1 MHLIY
6 INLALILVG
15 LCGCLDSNL
24 FPIEGPLEEINIAT
38 TMKKTFDA
46 SGVALLLAIILIIH
60 NVLQADS
67 SHDQGNAFSGRNRML
82 RRISSAPPPPKISVN
97 PSPKPKPTPSPPP
110 PPSHTPTPC
119 PPPPPPPSSAP

>member
-82 RRISSAPPPPKISVN
+82 RRISSAPPPRR
-97 PSPKPKPTPSPPP
+97 
-110 PPSHTPTPC
+110 
-119 PPPPPPPSSAP
+119 

>member
-1 MHLIY
+1 
-6 INLALILVG
+6 
-15 LCGCLDSNL
+15 
-24 FPIEGPLEEINIAT
+24 
-38 TMKKTFDA
+38 MKKTFDA
-46 SGVALLLAIILIIH
+46 RGVALLLAIILIIH

-110 PPSHTPTPC
+110 PPSPTSTPC